1 MKYSEEPNIDYVKDI
16 ANGDIAFET
25 QLIDIIRNELPF
37 EIKEFQQN
45 FDSKH
50 YLRAAENVHKL
61 KHKINI
67 FGLSKGYIVATDFE
81 KELKKS
87 SFSNYII
94 FKEILLTIENYVKTL

>member
-45 FDSKH
+45 FDNKD

-81 KELKKS
+81 KELKKAL
-87 SFSNYII
+87 FQII
-94 FKEILLTIENYVKTL
+94 LFLRKYS